1 MSELLDSICSTFTKR
16 LHWWVG
22 EIQDYGAKPKKQDWI
37 EKLLVFFALEDC
49 QSLLTNEAKRPK
61 VWCRFSMGS
70 SKRKAK
76 NKDRK
81 LLQDLIKTAR
91 ADHLKKDFAKEAVD
105 KLSEFL
111 VDLSISSHK
120 LEHADGS
127 NTDEP
132 FPDDEKFRLLLV
144 AESEM
149 GSKAEVL
156 RDFLKLTCIECP
168 IKVMVYKAVE
178 QGEREAMKDAFLNV
192 IANARREQDGAEWLL
207 VGIPGYKQWLD
218 S

>member
-1 MSELLDSICSTFTKR
+1 M
-16 LHWWVG
+16 
-22 EIQDYGAKPKKQDWI
+22 
-37 EKLLVFFALEDC
+37 
-49 QSLLTNEAKRPK
+49 
-61 VWCRFSMGS
+61 
-70 SKRKAK
+70 
-76 NKDRK
+76 
-81 LLQDLIKTAR
+81 
-91 ADHLKKDFAKEAVD
+91 
-105 KLSEFL
+105 
-111 VDLSISSHK
+111 SISSHK

-218 S
+218 SYGDPAGLTRSVHVLSPAGDEFLDRDDLWHWNDG